1 MNISENNPH
10 LTNFLNSYM
19 EFCEIYDTVLHLVYR
34 FVFCI
39 NNVINENPYVCHL
52 QGAQNFIDLCS
63 VRVNLREKPSIHHV
77 KI

>member
-1 MNISENNPH
+1 
-10 LTNFLNSYM
+10 M
-19 EFCEIYDTVLHLVYR
+19 EFCEIYDIVLHLVYR

-39 NNVINENPYVCHL
+39 NNVINENPYIYIYIYENPYACHP

-63 VRVNLREKPSIHHV
+63 TRVNLREKHSIHHV